1 MKIIGIFVKNLTS
14 GGAEKQAVLLAR
26 VLASDVKVH
35 FIVFNG
41 VKVHEKYLIRL
52 KEDNR
57 ISVCLL
63 KGGRVSKFQQLVKYL
78 RVNHIDMIFSYL
90 AAANL
95 YACIAGKL
103 AGVKVYTGLRNVD
116 LPWKKRFV
124 DKLLANHIATRTIV
138 NCHTGKANFVKH
150 GFREDKLIV
159 IPNGFDDIHAY
170 YARPQADM
178 VKIITVG
185 RFHPQKDYDTAIA
198 AFDALHNVCENTKYM
213 IVGYGSEEQSIR
225 AHVRERGIDNV
236 CEIIINP
243 DNIPELLDEADIY
256 LSTSLIEGTSNSI
269 MEAMNASLPI
279 VATDVGDNAYLVENG
294 SNGFLLPVKDV
305 NGIAN
310 RLAMLAKDAHLRQS
324 MGKKSL
330 NILKCK
336 YSVEEFRNNYLKII
350 GSES

>member
-26 VLASDVKVH
+26 VLADDVKVH

-57 ISVCLL
+57 ISLCLF
-63 KGGRVSKFQQLVKYL
+63 KGGHVSRFRQLVEYL

-90 AAANL
+90 SAANF

-116 LPWKKRFV
+116 LPWKKRLV
-124 DKLLANHIATRTIV
+124 DRLLSNRMAVGTIV
-138 NCHTGKANFVKH
+138 NCHTGKANFVRH

-159 IPNGFDDIHAY
+159 IPNGFEGIHSY
-170 YARPQADM
+170 YARPLSDV

-198 AFDALHNVCENTKYM
+198 AFDVLHNVCENTKYM

-225 AHVRERGIDNV
+225 MQVKERGIESA

-305 NGIAN
+305 KGIAN
-310 RLAMLAKDAHLRQS
+310 SLARLANDAHLRKS
-324 MGKKSL
+324 MGKESL
-330 NILKCK
+330 NILKRK